1 VNEHDNTR
9 NGPGD
14 FAVDEPLPRG
24 ATEPVDVVQ
33 VRADDALIAALGRAE
48 DVQIDDPIDERLAGL
63 LRAWRDDVR
72 SEPQRSV
79 DLGAAVAALASAPR
93 SRVPRQSPFGPLAT
107 AAAVLVVVFVG
118 LGLAARQAEPG
129 DALWGVTKVLY
140 SDKARSVEAAVTV
153 RTKLEQ
159 AAQLWQA
166 GDVGAALAAVQE
178 AQQRL
183 PVVAAEDGKQELD
196 SQARELIA
204 QMTGQNVVP
213 PPPALV
219 PVTGTT
225 SAVTSAESVA
235 PSTTAVQTTTTLPP
249 PPPPPPGAT
258 DSSTTTQEAASAA
271 PGGTSPEGSSPKAGG
286 DPSANGTT
294 QTEGAED

>member
-1 VNEHDNTR
+1 MSEHDNTR

-14 FAVDEPLPRG
+14 FADREPLPRG

-33 VRADDALIAALGRAE
+33 VRADDALVAALGQAE

-63 LRAWRDDVR
+63 LRAWRADVHA
-72 SEPQRSV
+72 EPQRSL
-79 DLGAAVAALASAPR
+79 DLGTAVAALASAPR
-93 SRVPRQSPFGPLAT
+93 SRLPRQSPFGPLAT

-118 LGLAARQAEPG
+118 LGLAARDAEPG

-140 SDKARSVEAAVTV
+140 SDKARSVQAAVSV

-166 GDVGAALAAVQE
+166 GDRAAALAAVQE

-183 PVVAAEDGKQELD
+183 PVVAAEDGKQEL
-196 SQARELIA
+196 STQAQQLMA
-204 QMTGQNVVP
+204 QLNGPGAVP
-213 PPPALV
+213 PPAIPA
-219 PVTGTT
+219 PITT
-225 SAVTSAESVA
+225 SAVTSSESAE
-235 PSTTAVQTTTTLPP
+235 PSTTGVQTTTTPP
-249 PPPPPPGAT
+249 PPPSPPPPAT
-258 DSSTTTQEAASAA
+258 ESPTTTQEAASA
-271 PGGTSPEGSSPKAGG
+271 GGGPPEGSSPKAGG

-294 QTEGAED
+294 SAEDAGG